1 MAFHDIVAIGTSAGG
16 VAALIEVVR
25 SLPKDLRAAVFVV
38 IHMSP
43 SSPSILP
50 EILSKAGPLPAFHP
64 EDGDK
69 VQHGRVYVARPD
81 RHLLVEK
88 NRVLVKNG
96 PKENRFRPAID
107 ALFRSIAYTYG
118 PRAIG
123 VVLTGTL
130 DDGTSGLWTIKRHGG
145 VAVVQDPAGAHS
157 PQMPMNVLSE
167 MKVDHVV
174 PLSEMGSLLT
184 RLVEK
189 PIGPRPKRS
198 AKEQKRLAMEIEI
211 ATKDNAFDR
220 GIIGIG
226 ELTAFTC
233 PECQG
238 ALVKLKEGDITR
250 FRCHTGHAFTASALL
265 AGISEASEDHLWRAM
280 QSIEGF
286 TMLLN
291 EIGNHFKDKGQP
303 QEAEKFFRKAEQ
315 NRKRARVI
323 HESVIQQESL
333 SEDLRF
339 EKPGDKRFRPHRKK
353 NNR

>member
-1 MAFHDIVAIGTSAGG
+1 MAFKDIVAIGTSAGG
-16 VAALIEVVR
+16 VAALTEVVR
-25 SLPKDLRAAVFVV
+25 SLPRDFPAAVFVV
-38 IHMSP
+38 MHVSPFSP
-43 SSPSILP
+43 SMLP
-50 EILSKAGPLPAFHP
+50 EILSKAGPLKAVHP
-64 EDGDK
+64 EDGEK
-69 VQHGRVYVARPD
+69 VQHGRIYVAHPD

-118 PRAIG
+118 PRVIG
-123 VVLTGTL
+123 VVLTGAL
-130 DDGTSGLWTIKRHGG
+130 DDGTSGLWTIKRQGG
-145 VAVVQDPAGAHS
+145 VAVVQDPAGAYS
-157 PQMPMNVLSE
+157 PQMPENVLSE

-189 PIGPRPKRS
+189 PIGKRPKRS
-198 AKEQKRLAMEIEI
+198 AREHKRLGLEIEI
-211 ATKDNAFDR
+211 ATKDNAFER
-220 GIIGIG
+220 GIIDIG

-238 ALVKLKEGDITR
+238 ALVKLKEGDSTR

-265 AGISEASEDHLWRAM
+265 AGISEANEEHLWKAM
-280 QSIEGF
+280 QSIEAA

-291 EIGNHFKDKGQP
+291 QIGHHFEDKGQP
-303 QEAEKFFRKAEQ
+303 QVAEKFYQKAKQE
-315 NRKRARVI
+315 RRRARVI

-339 EKPGDKRFRPHRKK
+339 EKPGEK
-353 NNR
+353 